1 MAQKPQGTGQDQPGD
16 LTRQHQQQS
25 DPKGRSESEIER
37 TQRDI
42 LGPDDA
48 AGGDQPR

>member
-16 LTRQHQQQS
+16 KTRQHQQQS
-25 DPKGRSESEIER
+25 DPQGRREGDIEK

-42 LGPDDA
+42 MGRNDPPADEQA
-48 AGGDQPR
+48 R